1 MIINFA
7 KKINSMDFNFYEEL
21 LNRIASSLYGT
32 KIKFDKKGVFE
43 WSKNTDGST
52 SHRSINVLHYFKLS
66 EKKKK
71 DINTQKA
78 EPKVSYFNL
87 KNSIYISQISED
99 DTVDIYSSGGGMV
112 KRYTFK
118 ITDSKIQKLA
128 EKVIMIR

>member
-1 MIINFA
+1 MIKFA
-7 KKINSMDFNFYEEL
+7 LKIRVMDLYYYEDL

-32 KIKFDKKGVFE
+32 KIKFDKRGVFE

-66 EKKKK
+66 EKKNI
-71 DINTQKA
+71 DTNTKKA
-78 EPKVSYFNL
+78 EPKISYLTL

-112 KRYTFK
+112 KSYTFK

>member
-1 MIINFA
+1 
-7 KKINSMDFNFYEEL
+7 MDFKFYEEL

-71 DINTQKA
+71 DTNTKKA
-78 EPKVSYFNL
+78 EPKVSYLTL
-87 KNSIYISQISED
+87 KNSIYISQISEEN
-99 DTVDIYSSGGGMV
+99 TVDIYSSGGGMV

-118 ITDSKIQKLA
+118 ITDSKIQKIEDKL
-128 EKVIMIR
+128 IMIR

>member
-1 MIINFA
+1 MIKFA
-7 KKINSMDFNFYEEL
+7 KKIKSMDFNFYEDL

-32 KIKFDKKGVFE
+32 KIKFDKRGVFE

-71 DINTQKA
+71 DTNTKKA
-78 EPKVSYFNL
+78 EPKVSYLTL
-87 KNSIYISQISED
+87 KNSIYICQISEEN
-99 DTVDIYSSGGGMV
+99 TVDIYSSGGGMV

-118 ITDSKIQKLA
+118 ITDSKIQKIEDKL
-128 EKVIMIR
+128 IMIR

>member
-1 MIINFA
+1 
-7 KKINSMDFNFYEEL
+7 MDLYYYEDL

-32 KIKFDKKGVFE
+32 KIKFDKRGVFE

-66 EKKKK
+66 EKKNI
-71 DINTQKA
+71 DTNTKKA
-78 EPKVSYFNL
+78 EPKISYLTL

-112 KRYTFK
+112 KSYTFK